1 MSFFLFLV
9 LVKLMPM
16 NPQHLF
22 YGIVFVKSLDMNGL
36 IKYLS
41 NKIDLSFAAKQYV
54 MSISTHQKIKKGD
67 FIIIKDEEILNIKSN
82 SYIKLFE
89 ITSPKKPSYPT
100 YFQRFG

>member
-54 MSISTHQKIKKGD
+54 MSISTHQKIKKKS
-67 FIIIKDEEILNIKSN
+67 FIFKNKESYKAPLVGSRSN
-82 SYIKLFE
+82 RFWMDL
-89 ITSPKKPSYPT
+89 KK
-100 YFQRFG
+100 FRK